1 VARFARGHIA
11 QQVGYSDGTSIRM
24 ESFSCAVAPSLVQSL
39 SRRFLP
45 RSQSWERGIAVARS
59 TSKPRA
65 LGVERQK
72 AIEILDAEI
81 EAFNSLIA
89 TYCRT

>member
-24 ESFSCAVAPSLVQSL
+24 ESFSCAVHPRLCSPYPVV
-39 SRRFLP
+39 FLP
-45 RSQSWERGIAVARS
+45 RSRTWERGIAVARS